1 MTTGGKTFS
10 REMLTF
16 FRGLE
21 RNNTREWFGG
31 RKGDFEEWVKGPM
44 VGVVGEINERLRGF
58 AGDHV
63 VEEAGRAIYRIYRD
77 TRFSKDKT
85 PYKTHMGATFAHRE
99 LPRHAGA
106 GFYFE
111 VSHRCVGI
119 AGGIDIP
126 GAEELRAVRAGMVAE
141 EEGCFRVGEGK
152 RVARMLGGLEAER
165 LVRVPREWRESGEVG
180 VAEYLK
186 MKQFYWWVEL
196 TASVAVSGR
205 LVGMV
210 VRYFEAM
217 REGVEWFNG
226 VLLKDRAEREKG
238 MRPVRPAPMW

>member
-1 MTTGGKTFS
+1 MIA
-10 REMLTF
+10 F

-21 RNNTREWFGG
+21 RNNEREWFGK
-31 RKGDFEEWVKGPM
+31 RKGEFEEWVKGPM

-58 AGDHV
+58 AGAHV
-63 VEEAGRAIYRIYRD
+63 MEEPGRAIYRIYRD

-111 VSHRCVGI
+111 VSHRYVGI
-119 AGGIDIP
+119 AGGVYMP
-126 GAEELRAVRAGMVAE
+126 GPEELRAVRAGMVGDAE
-141 EEGCFRVGEGK
+141 RFLGIVEG
-152 RVARMLGGLEAER
+152 ARMRKMFGALQGER
-165 LVRVPREWRESGEVG
+165 LVRLPREWRESGELG

-196 TASVAVSGR
+196 PASVAVSPR
-205 LVGMV
+205 LVGTV
-210 VRYFEAM
+210 VRYFEGM
-217 REGVEWFNG
+217 REGMEWFNG
-226 VLLKDRAEREKG
+226 VLLADRAEREKG
-238 MRPVRPAPMW
+238 VRPVRPEAMW